1 MRLIVSECLKSSS
14 RGNKRSRSN
23 RQESRHEIAA
33 RSRLKCRSRSIGGL
47 LRAVSRISAPF
58 QVVAAILILAATVSA
73 MIGHCYSD
81 HRTLVACGLFLLSGK
96 YVIELP

>member
-1 MRLIVSECLKSSS
+1 MRFIVFRCLKSSS
-14 RGNKRSRSN
+14 RGNKRIRSN
-23 RQESRHEIAA
+23 RQSCYEIAA
-33 RSRLKCRSRSIGGL
+33 RSRLK
-47 LRAVSRISAPF
+47 VTRISAPF